1 MAMTFDLQRRR
12 TRFLDAMRRYF
23 TEEGY
28 LEVETPILAPA
39 LIPEAP
45 IEAFETQHYSSEGGQ
60 PLYLIP
66 SPEVH
71 MKKLIAAGSGDI
83 FQFIRCFRNAEQS
96 GRQHNP
102 EFTMLEWYTMGA
114 DYLSSAETAEE
125 LFRAVLPAEAPAHL
139 RPPFRR
145 MSVQEAFQR
154 YAGFDLARN
163 LTAAALEERIREL
176 GLSPSG
182 EEADWEERFN
192 RIFLTFVEPELPQ
205 DRPLV
210 LMDYPSKLSCLARE
224 KNGTPWRERW
234 ELYAGGIEIANCFSE
249 ETSPGKVRRFFA
261 EETAKQSTG
270 SNVIPDADEE
280 FLRLFDGGTF
290 PECSGT
296 ALGFDRLLMAVE
308 GIDSIEG
315 VIFFPLSATV

>member
-1 MAMTFDLQRRR
+1 MAMSFDLQRRR
-12 TRFLDAMRRYF
+12 TRLRDGIRRFF
-23 TEEGY
+23 TERGY
-28 LEVETPILAPA
+28 LEVETPILSSA

-45 IEAFETQHYSSEGGQ
+45 IEVFETHRHGGRTDH

-114 DYLSSAETAEE
+114 GYIDSIDTAEE
-125 LFRAVLPAEAPAHL
+125 LFRAILPAGSPSRL

-145 MSVQEAFQR
+145 MSVREAFR
-154 YAGFDLARN
+154 DYAGFDLEAH
-163 LTAAALEERIREL
+163 LSAEALEEEL
-176 GLSPSG
+176 RRAGLSPSG
-182 EEADWEERFN
+182 PEADWEERFN
-192 RIFLTFVEPELPQ
+192 RLFLTSVEPQLPQ

-210 LMDYPSKLSCLARE
+210 LCDYPRRIPCLARS
-224 KNGTPWRERW
+224 KRGTPWRERW
-234 ELYAGGIEIANCFSE
+234 ELYVQGLEIANCYSE
-249 ETSPGKVRRFFA
+249 ETSPQEVRRFFRDEA
-261 EETAKQSTG
+261 ARQSSG
-270 SNVIPDADEE
+270 ARVIPDPDEE
-280 FLRLFDGGTF
+280 FLELFDGGDF

-296 ALGFDRLLMAVE
+296 ALGFDRLVIALE
-308 GIDSIEG
+308 GVDSIEG
-315 VIFFPLSATV
+315 VIFFPVSDTV